1 MRSRAERIAL
11 IGAVLAIVMLAAPG
25 LAAPVD
31 DAAPPRYGV
40 YDAKGRASWYGRE
53 LAGRRTATG
62 KRFDPDDVMIAHRT
76 LPLESMVEVTDVDTG
91 RTIVARVG
99 DRGPGRGDRV
109 ADLSLGAAR
118 LLGTNRHA
126 VANIRLRALVPGSR
140 QPGLILA
147 GATAVPLVAR
157 PIALDPKAHYRV
169 VLGSFSSRDRA
180 AALARRFDARVLA
193 TRRLW
198 RVERP
203 GMTADSAKALRDAAI
218 EAGYD
223 DARILHQD

>member
-1 MRSRAERIAL
+1 MRLRVEAIAL
-11 IGAVLAIVMLAAPG
+11 AAAL
-25 LAAPVD
+25 LAAPV
-31 DAAPPRYGV
+31 AAAAADGSASPRYGG
-40 YDAKGRASWYGRE
+40 YDATGRASWYGHE

-118 LLGTNRHA
+118 LLGTNKRS
-126 VANIRLRALVPGSR
+126 VAHIRLRALSR
-140 QPGLILA
+140 GTDQPGLILA
-147 GATAVPLVAR
+147 GATAVAPVAR
-157 PIALDPKAHYRV
+157 PIALDPRAQYRV
-169 VLGSFSSRDRA
+169 QLASFSSHPRA
-180 AALARRFDARVLA
+180 VALAKRFDAHATAAGRV
-193 TRRLW
+193 W
-198 RVERP
+198 RVERS
-203 GMTADSAKALRDAAI
+203 GMSAESAKALRDAAV
-218 EAGYD
+218 EAGYE

>member
-1 MRSRAERIAL
+1 MRLRVELIAL
-11 IGAVLAIVMLAAPG
+11 LAA
-25 LAAPVD
+25 LCAAPVAAAGKD
-31 DAAPPRYGV
+31 DAASTPRYGQ
-40 YDAKGRASWYGRE
+40 YDATGRASWYGHE

-118 LLGTNRHA
+118 LLGTNKRA
-126 VANIRLRALVPGSR
+126 VAHVRLRALAPGLDR
-140 QPGLILA
+140 PGLILA
-147 GATAVPLVAR
+147 GATAVAPIAK
-157 PIALDPKAHYRV
+157 PIALDPQALYRV
-169 VLGSFSSRDRA
+169 QLGSFSSHDRA
-180 AALARRFDARVLA
+180 VALARRFDARA
-193 TRRLW
+193 RAAGRLW
-198 RVERP
+198 RVERS
-203 GMTADSAKALRDAAI
+203 GMNADSAKALRDAAVQ
-218 EAGYD
+218 AGYE